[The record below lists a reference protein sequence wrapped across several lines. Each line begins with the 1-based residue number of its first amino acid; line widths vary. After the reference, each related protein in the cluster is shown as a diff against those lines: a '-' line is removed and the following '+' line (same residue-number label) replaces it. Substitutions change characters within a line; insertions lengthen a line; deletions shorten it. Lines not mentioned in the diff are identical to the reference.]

1 MAGHIAGHPDLTIAS
16 FSLYFS
22 ILITYYAGHRLMQN
36 AGPVSLTLL
45 PAEGHPAWSGLRD
58 FAFTLGED
66 AAGLA
71 GRLAPGTA
79 AAVGDLVRGMN
90 CYYSNLIE
98 GHDTRPVDI
107 DRALHANFAT
117 EPTRRDLQLEAAAH
131 IAVQTAIDTGAIDA
145 SQPLSA
151 LVAEIH
157 REFYDRL
164 PDGLRWVE
172 EQRSGRRIEVMP
184 GQWRGGDVTVGAH
197 VAPPADELSSWMAR
211 FNECAPERFGRA
223 ERLVA
228 IAAAHHR
235 LLWIHPFADG
245 NGRVAR
251 LLSHALVRRAGVGSP
266 LWSVARGLARNVD
279 AYRAYL
285 ARADAPPQG
294 TLDGR
299 GILSDGRLADFCRFF
314 LAACIDQ
321 VRFMRALL
329 APEALAGRVREF
341 VAAEAAGNRLDGR
354 VQPLLEQA
362 VLFGIVPRGDVAHL
376 IGISERQARRL
387 VRPLADRGLLVGAKD
402 APLRIAFPLGESE
415 RLFPHLW
422 APAGAAITLD
432 LPPEVN
438 DALRAPSAE

>member
-1 MAGHIAGHPDLTIAS
+1 
-16 FSLYFS
+16 
-22 ILITYYAGHRLMQN
+22 MQN
-36 AGPVSLTLL
+36 AGPASLTLL
-45 PAEGHPAWSGLRD
+45 PAEGYPAWGGLRD
-58 FAFTLGED
+58 FAFMLGED

-107 DRALHANFAT
+107 ERALHADFAT
-117 EPTRRDLQLEAAAH
+117 EPKQRDLQLEAAAH
-131 IAVQTAIDTGAIDA
+131 IAVQAAIDTGAIDA
-145 SQPLSA
+145 TQAPSA
-151 LVAEIH
+151 LAVEIH
-157 REFYDRL
+157 RQFYDRL
-164 PDGLRWVE
+164 PDSLRWVE
-172 EQRSGRRIEVMP
+172 ELGSGRRAEVIP
-184 GQWRGGDVTVGAH
+184 GQWRGGNVKVGAH
-197 VAPPADELSSWMAR
+197 VAPPAEELPGWMAR
-211 FNECAPERFGRA
+211 FDECTPERFGRS

-251 LLSHALVRRAGVGSP
+251 LLSHALLRRAGVGSP
-266 LWSVARGLARNVD
+266 LWSVSRGLARNVD

-285 ARADAPPQG
+285 ARADDPPQG
-294 TLDGR
+294 ALDGR

-321 VRFMRALL
+321 IRFMRILL

-341 VAAEAAGNRLDGR
+341 VAAEAAGNRLDAR
-354 VQPLLEQA
+354 VQSLLEQA
-362 VLFGIVPRGDVAHL
+362 VLFGVVPRGDVPAL
-376 IGISERQARRL
+376 VAMSGRQARRL
-387 VRPLADRGLLVGAKD
+387 VRPLVDRGLLTGAKD

-415 RLFPHLW
+415 RLLPHLW
-422 APAGAAITLD
+422 APAGVAMTLN
-432 LPPEVN
+432 LPPEVGE
-438 DALRAPSAE
+438 ALRPPRAA

>member
-1 MAGHIAGHPDLTIAS
+1 MP
-16 FSLYFS
+16 
-22 ILITYYAGHRLMQN
+22 N
-36 AGPVSLTLL
+36 AGPASLTLL
-45 PAEGHPAWSGLRD
+45 PAEDHPAWKGLRD
-58 FAFTLGED
+58 AAFLLGED

-98 GHDTRPVDI
+98 GHDTLPVDI
-107 DRALHANFAT
+107 ERALHADFAT
-117 EPTRRDLQLEAAAH
+117 EPKRRDLQLEAAAH
-131 IAVQTAIDTGAIDA
+131 IAVQAAIDTDAIDA
-145 SQPLSA
+145 NQPLSA
-151 LVAEIH
+151 LAVEIH
-157 REFYDRL
+157 RQFYDRL
-164 PDGLRWVE
+164 PDSLRWVE
-172 EQRSGRRIEVMP
+172 ELGSGRRVEVIP
-184 GQWRGGDVTVGAH
+184 GQWRGGDVKVGAH
-197 VAPPADELSSWMAR
+197 VAPPADELPSWMAR
-211 FNECAPERFGRA
+211 VDEYAPERFGRA

-228 IAAAHHR
+228 VAASHHR
-235 LLWIHPFADG
+235 LLWVHPFSDG

-251 LLSHALVRRAGVGSP
+251 LLSHALLRRAGVGSP

-285 ARADAPPQG
+285 ARADDPPQG
-294 TLDGR
+294 ALDGR

-329 APEALAGRVREF
+329 APEALAGRVGEF
-341 VAAEAAGNRLDGR
+341 VAAEAAGKRLDPR

-362 VLFGIVPRGDVAHL
+362 LLFGVVSRGGVPGLLGV
-376 IGISERQARRL
+376 SERQARRL
-387 VRPLADRGLLVGAKD
+387 IRPLVDRGLLTGAKD

-422 APAGAAITLD
+422 APAGVAMTLD
-432 LPPEVN
+432 LPPEV
-438 DALRAPSAE
+438 DEALRPPRAA

>member
-1 MAGHIAGHPDLTIAS
+1 M
-16 FSLYFS
+16 
-22 ILITYYAGHRLMQN
+22 RN
-36 AGPVSLTLL
+36 AGPASLTLL
-45 PAEGHPAWSGLRD
+45 PAEVRPAWSGLRD
-58 FAFTLGED
+58 FAFTLGQD

-107 DRALHANFAT
+107 ERALHADFAA
-117 EPTRRDLQLEAAAH
+117 EPKRRDLQLEAAAH
-131 IAVQTAIDTGAIDA
+131 IAVQAAVDSDAIDA
-145 SQPLSA
+145 SGPPSA
-151 LVAEIH
+151 LATEIH
-157 REFYDRL
+157 RQFYDRL
-164 PDGLRWVE
+164 PASLRWVE
-172 EQRSGRRIEVMP
+172 ELGSGRRMEVIP
-184 GQWRGGDVTVGAH
+184 GQWRGGDVKVGAH
-197 VAPPADELSSWMAR
+197 VAPPADELSRWMAR
-211 FNECAPERFGRA
+211 FDESVLERLGRA

-235 LLWIHPFADG
+235 LLWIHPFAAG

-251 LLSHALVRRAGVGSP
+251 LLSHALLQRAGVGSP

-279 AYRAYL
+279 AYRVYL
-285 ARADAPPQG
+285 ARADDPPQG

-299 GILSDGRLADFCRFF
+299 GLLSDGRLADFCRFF

-321 VRFMRALL
+321 VRFMQALL

-341 VAAEAAGNRLDGR
+341 VAAEAAGNRLDAR
-354 VQPLLEQA
+354 VQPILEQA
-362 VLFGIVPRGDVAHL
+362 VLFGVVPRGDVPGL
-376 IGISERQARRL
+376 VGMSERQARRL
-387 VRPLADRGLLVGAKD
+387 VRPLVDRGLLTGAKD

-422 APAGAAITLD
+422 APAGVAMTLN
-432 LPPEVN
+432 LPPDVD
-438 DALRAPSAE
+438 DALRTPRAA